1 MAKIKSHLSHSRIL
15 ILGPASDRVTSL
27 RHLLGTV
34 APGDVECLK
43 TPDEALEK
51 LFAASFDAVF
61 LELETVGTELH
72 RFLGRLRRDPHSLNH
87 MVPVFAVLPS
97 ASVAKV
103 RKVRELGVTDIL
115 IWPISMAT
123 LQKKLL
129 AALSEP
135 KPFVLGT
142 TFMGP
147 DRRAPG
153 GQHSGEERRRR
164 KARKVRMI
172 VETD

>member
-1 MAKIKSHLSHSRIL
+1 MADFKSHLAHSSIL
-15 ILGPASDRVTSL
+15 IVGQASDRVASL
-27 RHLLGTV
+27 RNLLGTV

-43 TPDEALEK
+43 SPDEALEK
-51 LFAASFDAVF
+51 LFATRFDALF
-61 LELETVGTELH
+61 LEIEDVGQDMH
-72 RFLGRLRRDPHSLNH
+72 QFLGRLRRDPKSLNH

-97 ASVAKV
+97 ANVARVQKV
-103 RKVRELGVTDIL
+103 RALGVTDII

-129 AALSEP
+129 AALSAP

-147 DRRAPG
+147 DRRGPG
-153 GQHSGEERRRR
+153 GQHTGEERRRR
-164 KARKVRMI
+164 KPRKVRMI
-172 VETD
+172 VELD